1 MGITVIGAVFI
12 DIKGFPYTQYIPGG
26 RNVGNVIQVHGG
38 VSRNIAEDIGNIQLQ
53 PNFLSVVDESG
64 LSRDV
69 LNRLET
75 HGVNPSY
82 IRTSQDG
89 LGTWL
94 AVFDNQGDVTA
105 SISKRPDL
113 SLILDVL
120 KEQGDEIFRITDS
133 VALEIDLEEEI
144 LNEVF
149 ALADRYDRKVYAA
162 VSNMSIAM
170 ERREY
175 LKRVGCLVCNL
186 QEAGMLF
193 SAELESLSIQDLEA
207 VLFEKVH
214 HARIPNMVVTLGG
227 EGCIYIGETESGWYP
242 AQNVDVIDT
251 TGAGDAFFAGVTIGL
266 TYGKDL
272 RTASE
277 IGTRLA
283 ASVIAT
289 KDSTC
294 PSFMPE
300 EFGITKRGR

>member
-75 HGVNPSY
+75 HGVNTSY

-162 VSNMSIAM
+162 VSNISPWSEENTLSGLVVLSVTCRKRECYSLPNWSPYPFRIL
-170 ERREY
+170 RRY
-175 LKRVGCLVCNL
+175 CLKKFIMR
-186 QEAGMLF
+186 
-193 SAELESLSIQDLEA
+193 
-207 VLFEKVH
+207 
-214 HARIPNMVVTLGG
+214 
-227 EGCIYIGETESGWYP
+227 
-242 AQNVDVIDT
+242 
-251 TGAGDAFFAGVTIGL
+251 
-266 TYGKDL
+266 
-272 RTASE
+272 
-277 IGTRLA
+277 
-283 ASVIAT
+283 
-289 KDSTC
+289 
-294 PSFMPE
+294 
-300 EFGITKRGR
+300 EFQIWL